1 MYITTQF
8 GASEIEE
15 VVNTIAQDAEASYVP
30 TTFYLTYTQK
40 NKLEENEG
48 HQFLHALA
56 ESYSDYFY
64 KNHAE
69 NNSVLRFE
77 PDSYDFSD
85 YDYTEIYDMLYD
97 KADRML
103 ALLNE
108 HNSENR
114 AFRSKENV
122 NLSTLRDEL
131 RNFRDVEL
139 EKFNAYVVQNNI
151 SKDRPAFV
159 NKLSYLI
166 NHSTVTYRK
175 NYNASNI
182 ARRALEK
189 YDAKIIAVAF
199 IPAGQNRQL
208 LHEPYQDRNR

>member
-1 MYITTQF
+1 MRT
-8 GASEIEE
+8 
-15 VVNTIAQDAEASYVP
+15 
-30 TTFYLTYTQK
+30 
-40 NKLEENEG
+40 
-48 HQFLHALA
+48 
-56 ESYSDYFY
+56 
-64 KNHAE
+64 

-175 NYNASNI
+175 TITPPTLRGERWRSMMPKSSPWPSSPRWTKPTAST
-182 ARRALEK
+182 
-189 YDAKIIAVAF
+189 
-199 IPAGQNRQL
+199 
-208 LHEPYQDRNR
+208 